1 MRLQKTPE
9 SLASTRLSSV
19 LHKTPLFCPRRF
31 GTFDLDLPER
41 KWLFPVFVANILF
54 TEHYICHDFL
64 AFQIRQIQ
72 GGVRISVA
80 EALEIKAFP
89 LLSRLTEYWLV
100 NHIIKRIFRPLILAC
115 DLIID
120 RSLIIGDLR
129 RMRRTMIQAKADI
142 S

>member
-41 KWLFPVFVANILF
+41 KWLFPVFIANVLF
-54 TEHYICHDFL
+54 TEYDFRHHFL
-64 AFQIRQIQ
+64 TFQIRQIQ
-72 GGVRISVA
+72 GRVRISVA

-89 LLSRLTEYWLV
+89 LLSRVAEYWLMNDV
-100 NHIIKRIFRPLILAC
+100 IKRIFRPFILAC
-115 DLIID
+115 DLIADCSMVI
-120 RSLIIGDLR
+120 RDLR
-129 RMRRTMIQAKADI
+129 YVRRTVIQSKADI